1 MTPDELTDR
10 DDAPFAIEKKP
21 PGALSVD
28 DLTKENASLHGA
40 LRAIRGKCDASSFSA
55 ARASAAKANALAH
68 LRAAE
73 DHVALLLSESRAK
86 VDALAREAE
95 KKTRASASASAS
107 RAALAT
113 MDANATAGDAGV
125 ASDADAKERELALLR
140 AEVREYAATQAEMD
154 AEAEERD
161 AELKNAYDHIAKLQD
176 ALRRKVNTESI
187 GGASKRRSANSVDSG
202 NGDGDGGTTENIGA
216 VQGLSSN

>member
-1 MTPDELTDR
+1 
-10 DDAPFAIEKKP
+10 
-21 PGALSVD
+21 VD

-86 VDALAREAE
+86 VDALARETE
-95 KKTRASASASAS
+95 KTRASASASAS

-113 MDANATAGDAGV
+113 MDATATAGDAGV

>member
-86 VDALAREAE
+86 VDALARETE
-95 KKTRASASASAS
+95 KTRASASASAS

>member
-28 DLTKENASLHGA
+28 DLTKENASLHDA

-86 VDALAREAE
+86 VDALARETE
-95 KKTRASASASAS
+95 KTRASASAS

>member
-86 VDALAREAE
+86 VDALARETE
-95 KKTRASASASAS
+95 KTRASASASAS

-113 MDANATAGDAGV
+113 MDANATVGDAGV

-161 AELKNAYDHIAKLQD
+161 AELKNAYDRIAKLQD

>member
-10 DDAPFAIEKKP
+10 DDAPFAIAQKP

-28 DLTKENASLHGA
+28 DLTKENASLHDA

-86 VDALAREAE
+86 VDALARETE
-95 KKTRASASASAS
+95 KTRASASAS

-125 ASDADAKERELALLR
+125 ASDAAAKERELALLR

>member
-10 DDAPFAIEKKP
+10 DDAPFAIAKKP

-28 DLTKENASLHGA
+28 DLTKENASLHDA

-55 ARASAAKANALAH
+55 ARASAAKAIALAH

-86 VDALAREAE
+86 VDALARETE
-95 KKTRASASASAS
+95 KTRASASAS

>member
-86 VDALAREAE
+86 VDALARETE
-95 KKTRASASASAS
+95 KTRASASASAS
-107 RAALAT
+107 RASRAT
-113 MDANATAGDAGV
+113 SPSSSSRRRRRRRV
-125 ASDADAKERELALLR
+125 
-140 AEVREYAATQAEMD
+140 
-154 AEAEERD
+154 
-161 AELKNAYDHIAKLQD
+161 
-176 ALRRKVNTESI
+176 ALRRVVH
-187 GGASKRRSANSVDSG
+187 ARR
-202 NGDGDGGTTENIGA
+202 GGTPSA
-216 VQGLSSN
+216 MP